1 MAALIIL
8 IDAQYG
14 INTEGGKDIFK
25 FDGIKIKKSMHKP
38 EQIYIKLPNSTTLNK
53 SKLYN

>member
-1 MAALIIL
+1 MHNI
-8 IDAQYG
+8 G

-25 FDGIKIKKSMHKP
+25 FDGIKIKKPMHKP